1 MFWVSNR
8 NTSLIDLMRG
18 YSVARS
24 HRPTKKERTNTM
36 QDIKWLKIDERL
48 YELLVEYFNL
58 NLLEQE
64 KLKKYY
70 GFRNDVMDLFNDVER
85 TNNDTI

>member
-1 MFWVSNR
+1 M
-8 NTSLIDLMRG
+8 
-18 YSVARS
+18 
-24 HRPTKKERTNTM
+24 E
-36 QDIKWLKIDERL
+36 DIKWLKIDERL

-64 KLKKYY
+64 ELKKYY

-85 TNNDTI
+85 TNNESRKIS

>member
-1 MFWVSNR
+1 M
-8 NTSLIDLMRG
+8 
-18 YSVARS
+18 
-24 HRPTKKERTNTM
+24 E
-36 QDIKWLKIDERL
+36 DIKWLKIDERL

-64 KLKKYY
+64 ELKKYY

-85 TNNDTI
+85 TNNESRKIN

>member
-1 MFWVSNR
+1 M
-8 NTSLIDLMRG
+8 
-18 YSVARS
+18 
-24 HRPTKKERTNTM
+24 E
-36 QDIKWLKIDERL
+36 DIKWLKIDERL

-85 TNNDTI
+85 TNNESRKIN

>member
-1 MFWVSNR
+1 M
-8 NTSLIDLMRG
+8 
-18 YSVARS
+18 
-24 HRPTKKERTNTM
+24 E
-36 QDIKWLKIDERL
+36 DIKWLKIDERL

-64 KLKKYY
+64 ELKKYY

-85 TNNDTI
+85 TNNESKTIS

>member
-1 MFWVSNR
+1 M
-8 NTSLIDLMRG
+8 
-18 YSVARS
+18 
-24 HRPTKKERTNTM
+24 E
-36 QDIKWLKIDERL
+36 DIKWLKIDERL

-85 TNNDTI
+85 TNNESKTIS

>member
-1 MFWVSNR
+1 M
-8 NTSLIDLMRG
+8 
-18 YSVARS
+18 
-24 HRPTKKERTNTM
+24 E
-36 QDIKWLKIDERL
+36 DIKWLKIDEKL

-64 KLKKYY
+64 ELKKYY

-85 TNNDTI
+85 NDNDNRWTSILYNR

>member
-1 MFWVSNR
+1 M
-8 NTSLIDLMRG
+8 
-18 YSVARS
+18 
-24 HRPTKKERTNTM
+24 ERTNTM
-36 QDIKWLKIDERL
+36 EDIKWLKIDEKL

-64 KLKKYY
+64 ELKKYY

-85 TNNDTI
+85 NDNDNR

>member
-1 MFWVSNR
+1 M
-8 NTSLIDLMRG
+8 
-18 YSVARS
+18 
-24 HRPTKKERTNTM
+24 E
-36 QDIKWLKIDERL
+36 DIKWLKIDEKL

-64 KLKKYY
+64 ELKKYY

-85 TNNDTI
+85 TNNDNRWTSILYNR